1 MKVSTNF
8 YLSEFI
14 DPDTYKRFGDSSIWF
29 IDPQIIQV
37 AQFIRTR
44 FDRSVTINGGGY
56 KYSGFDPPGGFRKAT
71 SLSQHRFGRAID
83 IKTDN
88 MPEIYRDILQSPE
101 LYIKV
106 GLTTIENIEATP
118 TWLHLDC
125 RWTKE
130 DKIRVVNP

>member
-1 MKVSTNF
+1 MQVSTNF
-8 YLSEFI
+8 KLIEFI
-14 DPDTYKRFGDSSIWF
+14 DPHTYNKYGDSSVWF

-44 FDRSVTINGGGY
+44 FNRAITINGGGY
-56 KYSGFDPPGGFRKAT
+56 KYSGFRPPQCKIGAK
-71 SLSQHRFGRAID
+71 LSQHRFGRAID
-83 IKTDN
+83 IKIDN
-88 MPEIYRDILQSPE
+88 MPEIYTDIVTNPE

-106 GLTTIENIEATP
+106 GLTTVENIEATP

-125 RWTKE
+125 RWTNE

>member
-56 KYSGFDPPGGFRKAT
+56 KYSGFDPPEGFRKAT